1 MNQQQADVP
10 DLTTTAAAVG
20 GDSGDLEAI
29 RDMLT
34 NLIQGNLASGNV
46 SAEEMM
52 ALGQVQAQYA
62 ALYSQHLQQQPVVE
76 QTVTQFAA
84 QQLQQQQP
92 PQQPAPDAVAAAGDE
107 EDQGNNVLL
116 EYAYSVIRV
125 LILLCVMYVHSSFF
139 RLLFVA
145 GGMLLAYLFQGR
157 NRREI
162 NNNNNQNNNEP
173 VNENLVGHE
182 DVADVQEAV
191 ASDEE
196 TVAEEPKPNVLVVAF
211 TFVTSLI
218 TSILPEQ
225 NQVI

>member
-10 DLTTTAAAVG
+10 DLTTTIAASG
-20 GDSGDLEAI
+20 GDNGDLEAI

-52 ALGQVQAQYA
+52 ALSQVQAQYA
-62 ALYSQHLQQQPVVE
+62 ALYSQHLQQLPVAE
-76 QTVTQFAA
+76 QGVTQFAP
-84 QQLQQQQP
+84 QQLQQQQQ

-107 EDQGNNVLL
+107 EDQGNNDLL

-173 VNENLVGHE
+173 VNENIVGQE
-182 DVADVQEAV
+182 DVPDVQEAV
-191 ASDEE
+191 DSGEE

>member
-1 MNQQQADVP
+1 
-10 DLTTTAAAVG
+10 
-20 GDSGDLEAI
+20 
-29 RDMLT
+29 
-34 NLIQGNLASGNV
+34 
-46 SAEEMM
+46 
-52 ALGQVQAQYA
+52 
-62 ALYSQHLQQQPVVE
+62 
-76 QTVTQFAA
+76 
-84 QQLQQQQP
+84 
-92 PQQPAPDAVAAAGDE
+92 
-107 EDQGNNVLL
+107 
-116 EYAYSVIRV
+116 
-125 LILLCVMYVHSSFF
+125 MYVHSSFF